1 MSSGWCAMMLL
12 LPWPP
17 SVNSYWRRAGS
28 RMHISHEGRAYRA
41 SVAERVML
49 ARAERRVHGEPAE
62 ILTGR
67 LRVKLTAA
75 PPDRRARDLDNIL
88 KSTLDS
94 LEHAQVF
101 VSDSQID
108 DLRIVREPPNRD
120 GGSVR
125 AIIEEIG

>member
-1 MSSGWCAMMLL
+1 
-12 LPWPP
+12 
-17 SVNSYWRRAGS
+17 
-28 RMHISHEGRAYRA
+28 
-41 SVAERVML
+41 
-49 ARAERRVHGEPAE
+49 VHGEPAE

-108 DLRIVREPPNRD
+108 YLRIVREPPNRD